1 MVVQNHPR
9 PLTFQV
15 TLTVLALAV
24 LGLGL
29 AAGFGLLA
37 TLQVDRAALDTQRT
51 FLVNG
56 LAEEAQALK
65 REQESVAV
73 WDDAVTYAKS
83 GNQQWITENLGAWM
97 YSYYGHDRVYVL
109 DDHDR
114 PIHAMRDGQTLEPQ
128 VFSEDQNAILPVVG
142 RVRQLMAGSAGSGE
156 TADKAAAEDLV
167 TIGDRPAM
175 LSVMPL
181 VPSSDRVAQ
190 SPGSEFVHV
199 TVQFIDDAL
208 VDRVARRYLLTN
220 IHVLPRLTQAITGA
234 TVPLMGSHGVILG
247 YVGWDQG
254 RPGTSL
260 VREAAPA
267 LFGAI
272 MISAAI
278 LIYLL
283 RRLRRASGQ
292 LQISQDKARYL
303 AFHDTL
309 TGLPNRA
316 LFEDRLRRAL
326 VNANRDKGRVALLY
340 VDLDRFKHINDTL
353 GHPAGDELV
362 RQTAVRLARSVRE
375 IDTVARLG
383 GDEFAIILSGVKDA
397 RNAEDFCEIVLAQ
410 FSIPFQLAD
419 DQVFVSTSIGIAL
432 SPDVGADPDDLLRKA
447 DIALYEAKKN
457 GRGRYQ
463 VFAGDMDEILLRK
476 RRIES
481 ELREALTSGDQIR
494 LNYQPI
500 YAGDCETIVGA
511 EALLR
516 WAHPIHGALPP
527 ANLVAI
533 AEERGMI
540 GLLGDYVLREAARFA
555 AASTLPW
562 VAVNVS
568 PLQLRDKG
576 FPERVL
582 RLLDETGL
590 TPSRLQLEITESV
603 LLANNETTRS
613 VLAEL
618 RSAGIVLALD
628 DFGTGYSAISYL
640 RHHRVDKLK
649 IDRSFIHTIGDD
661 DGAAAIVKALVDLA
675 LALDI
680 HVTAEGVETEPQKNR
695 LMAMRC
701 HEFQGHLLS
710 PALEMAEL
718 CALLAG
724 GAPPLQMI
732 GSRD

>member
-1 MVVQNHPR
+1 MVIQSHPR

-29 AAGFGLLA
+29 AVGFGLLA
-37 TLQVDRAALDTQRT
+37 TLQVDRAALDTERT

-56 LAEEAQALK
+56 LKEEAEALR
-65 REQESVAV
+65 REQESIAV

-83 GNQQWITENLGAWM
+83 GNQQWMTENLGAWM
-97 YSYYGHDRVYVL
+97 HSYYGHDRVYVL
-109 DDHDR
+109 DEHDR
-114 PIHAMRDGQTLEPQ
+114 PVHAMREGRTVAPD
-128 VFSEDQNAILPVVG
+128 VFSDDRTAVLPVVG
-142 RVRQLMAGSAGSGE
+142 RVRQVLAAGSGD

-190 SPGSEFVHV
+190 SPGTEFVHV

-208 VDRVARRYLLTN
+208 TGRIAARYQLKNL
-220 IHVLPRLTQAITGA
+220 HVLPRLTQTITDA
-234 TVPLMGSHGVILG
+234 TVPLIGANGMILG
-247 YVGWDQG
+247 YVGWQQA

-272 MISAAI
+272 AISAAI

-326 VNANRDKGRVALLY
+326 VNADRDKGRVALLY

-362 RQTAVRLARSVRE
+362 RQTAVRLVQSVRE

-397 RNAEDFCEIVLAQ
+397 RNAEDFCDIVLAQ

-494 LNYQPI
+494 LTYQPI
-500 YAGDCETIVGA
+500 YAGDCQTIVGA

-527 ANLVAI
+527 GNLVAI

-540 GLLGDYVLREAARFA
+540 GLLGDYVLRQAARFA
-555 AASTLPW
+555 ATSTLPW

-568 PLQLRDKG
+568 PLQLRDKS
-576 FPERVL
+576 FPERL
-582 RLLDETGL
+582 AQLLEECGL

-603 LLANNETTRS
+603 LLANNDTTRN
-613 VLAEL
+613 VLGEL
-618 RSAGIVLALD
+618 RAAGIVVALD

-640 RHHRVDKLK
+640 RHHRIDKLK
-649 IDRSFIHTIGDD
+649 IDRSFIQTIGNDTS
-661 DGAAAIVKALVDLA
+661 AAAIVKALVELA

-680 HVTAEGVETEPQKNR
+680 SVTAEGVETEAQKDR
-695 LMAMRC
+695 LIAMHC
-701 HEFQGHLLS
+701 HEFQGFLLS
-710 PALEMAEL
+710 PSLEATEL
-718 CALLAG
+718 SAVLAG
-724 GAPPLQMI
+724 DAQPLQKI

>member
-1 MVVQNHPR
+1 MVTKNHPR

-29 AAGFGLLA
+29 AAIFGLLA
-37 TLQVDRAALDTQRT
+37 TIEVDRAALDTQRT
-51 FLVNG
+51 FLNNG
-56 LAEEAQALK
+56 LKEEVAELK
-65 REQESVAV
+65 REQESIAV

-83 GNQQWITENLGAWM
+83 GNQQWMSENLGAWM

-109 DDHDR
+109 DDRDQ
-114 PIHAMRDGQTLEPQ
+114 PVHAMRDGRTLEAS
-128 VFSEDQNAILPVVG
+128 VFAEDRTAILPLVSRIRQSIAG
-142 RVRQLMAGSAGSGE
+142 RAGKTDAAE
-156 TADKAAAEDLV
+156 TPAAEDLV
-167 TIGDRPAM
+167 TIAGNTAM

-181 VPSSDRVAQ
+181 VPSSDRVVQ
-190 SPGSEFVHV
+190 SPGTEFVHV
-199 TVQFIDDAL
+199 AVQFIDDAL
-208 VDRVARRYLLTN
+208 VDRIAGRYLLTN
-220 IHVLPRLTQAITGA
+220 VHVLPSLASGISEA
-234 TVPLMGSHGVILG
+234 TVPLMDSHGMILG
-247 YVGWDQG
+247 YVGWDQD
-254 RPGTSL
+254 RPGTNL
-260 VREAAPA
+260 VHEAAPA
-267 LFGAI
+267 LLGAI
-272 MISAAI
+272 MIAAAV
-278 LIYLL
+278 LVYLL

-292 LQISQDKARYL
+292 LQVSQDKASYL

-316 LFEDRLRRAL
+316 LFDDRLKRAL
-326 VNANRDKGRVALLY
+326 VNADRERGRVALLY

-353 GHPAGDELV
+353 GHPAGDDLV
-362 RQTAVRLARSVRE
+362 RQTAVRLVRSVRD

-383 GDEFAIILSGVKDA
+383 GDEFAIILSGIKDA
-397 RNAEDFCEIVLAQ
+397 RNAEDVCETVLAQ

-432 SPDVGADPDDLLRKA
+432 APDVEADPDDLLRKA

-481 ELREALTSGDQIR
+481 ELRAALTTGDRIR
-494 LNYQPI
+494 LTYQPV
-500 YAGDCETIVGA
+500 YAWDCETIVGA

-527 ANLVAI
+527 GNLVAI
-533 AEERGMI
+533 AEERGLI

-555 AASTLPW
+555 ATSALPW

-582 RLLDETGL
+582 RLLDEAGL
-590 TPSRLQLEITESV
+590 APSRLQLEITESV
-603 LLANNETTRS
+603 LLENNDTTRS
-613 VLAEL
+613 VMAAL
-618 RSAGIVLALD
+618 RSAGIQLALD

-640 RHHRVDKLK
+640 RHHRIDKLK

-661 DGAAAIVKALVDLA
+661 DSAAAIVKALVDIA
-675 LALDI
+675 LALNI
-680 HVTAEGVETEPQKNR
+680 QVTAEGVETEAQKSR
-695 LMAMRC
+695 LLAMRC
-701 HEFQGHLLS
+701 HEFQGFLLS
-710 PALEMAEL
+710 PPLETAQL
-718 CALLAG
+718 SALLSAT
-724 GAPPLQMI
+724 PLQRM
-732 GSRD
+732 GSGD

>member
-1 MVVQNHPR
+1 MVVQSHPR

-37 TLQVDRAALDTQRT
+37 TLQVDRTALDTERT

-56 LAEEAQALK
+56 LKEEGEALK
-65 REQESVAV
+65 REQESIAV
-73 WDDAVTYAKS
+73 WDDAVTNAKS
-83 GNQQWITENLGAWM
+83 GNQQWMTENLGAWM

-109 DDHDR
+109 DEHDQ
-114 PIHAMRDGQTLEPQ
+114 PVHAMRDGQTLAPE
-128 VFSEDQNAILPVVG
+128 VFSDDRAAVLPVVG
-142 RVRQLMAGSAGSGE
+142 RVRQVLAAGSGD

-167 TIGDRPAM
+167 TIGDRPAI

-199 TVQFIDDAL
+199 AVQFIDDAL
-208 VDRVARRYLLTN
+208 TDRIASRYQLKNL
-220 IHVLPRLTQAITGA
+220 HVLPRLTQTITDA
-234 TVPLMGSHGVILG
+234 TVPLIGTNGVILG
-247 YVGWDQG
+247 YVGWQPA
-254 RPGTSL
+254 RPGSSL

-267 LFGAI
+267 LFGA
-272 MISAAI
+272 MAISAAI

-326 VNANRDKGRVALLY
+326 VNADRDKGRVALLY

-362 RQTAVRLARSVRE
+362 RQTAVRLVQSVRE

-397 RNAEDFCEIVLAQ
+397 RNAEDFCDIVLAQ

-463 VFAGDMDEILLRK
+463 VFAGDMDEILLHK

-494 LNYQPI
+494 LTYQPI
-500 YAGDCETIVGA
+500 YAGDCQTIVGA

-527 ANLVAI
+527 GNLVAL

-540 GLLGDYVLREAARFA
+540 GLLGDYVLRQAARFA
-555 AASTLPW
+555 ATSTLPW

-568 PLQLRDKG
+568 PLQLRDKS
-576 FPERVL
+576 FPERL
-582 RLLDETGL
+582 ARLLEETGL

-603 LLANNETTRS
+603 LLANNDTTRS

-618 RSAGIVLALD
+618 RATGILVALD

-640 RHHRVDKLK
+640 RHHRIDKLK
-649 IDRSFIHTIGDD
+649 IDRSFIQTIGNDT
-661 DGAAAIVKALVDLA
+661 GAAAIVKALVDLA

-680 HVTAEGVETEPQKNR
+680 RVTAEGVETEAQKVR

-701 HEFQGHLLS
+701 DEFQGYLLS
-710 PALEMAEL
+710 PPLEAAEL
-718 CALLAG
+718 SALLAG
-724 GAPPLQMI
+724 EAQPLQKI
-732 GSRD
+732 RSRD

>member
-1 MVVQNHPR
+1 MVVQSHPR

-37 TLQVDRAALDTQRT
+37 TLQVDRAALDTERT

-56 LAEEAQALK
+56 LKEEAEALR
-65 REQESVAV
+65 REQESIAV

-83 GNQQWITENLGAWM
+83 GDQQWMAENLGAWM
-97 YSYYGHDRVYVL
+97 HSYYGHDRVYVL
-109 DDHDR
+109 DDHDQ
-114 PIHAMRDGQTLEPQ
+114 PVHAMRDGQTVASE
-128 VFSEDQNAILPVVG
+128 VFSDDRNAILPLVG
-142 RVRQLMAGSAGSGE
+142 RVRQVLAAGSGD
-156 TADKAAAEDLV
+156 TAGKAAAEDLV

-199 TVQFIDDAL
+199 AVQFIDDAL
-208 VDRVARRYLLTN
+208 TDRIASRYQLKNL
-220 IHVLPRLTQAITGA
+220 HVLPRLTQAITDA
-234 TVPLMGSHGVILG
+234 TVPLIGSHGVILG
-247 YVGWDQG
+247 YVGWQQA
-254 RPGTSL
+254 RPGTGL

-267 LFGAI
+267 LFGA
-272 MISAAI
+272 MAISAAI

-326 VNANRDKGRVALLY
+326 VNADREKGRVALLY

-362 RQTAVRLARSVRE
+362 RQTAVRLVQSVRE

-397 RNAEDFCEIVLAQ
+397 RNAEDFCDIVLAQ

-432 SPDVGADPDDLLRKA
+432 APDVGADPDDLLRKA

-494 LNYQPI
+494 LTYQPI
-500 YAGDCETIVGA
+500 YAGDCQTILGA

-516 WAHPIHGALPP
+516 WTHPIHAALPP
-527 ANLVAI
+527 GNLVAI

-540 GLLGDYVLREAARFA
+540 GLLGDYVLRQAARFA
-555 AASTLPW
+555 ATSTLPW

-568 PLQLRDKG
+568 PLQLRDKA
-576 FPERVL
+576 FPERL
-582 RLLDETGL
+582 ARLLEECGL

-603 LLANNETTRS
+603 LLANNDTTRA

-618 RSAGIVLALD
+618 RATGILVALD

-640 RHHRVDKLK
+640 RHHRIDKLK
-649 IDRSFIHTIGDD
+649 IDRSFIQTIGSDA
-661 DGAAAIVKALVDLA
+661 GAAAIAKALVDLA

-680 HVTAEGVETEPQKNR
+680 RVTAEGVETEAQKDR
-695 LMAMRC
+695 LIAMRC
-701 HEFQGHLLS
+701 HEFQGFLLS
-710 PALEMAEL
+710 PPLEATEL
-718 CALLAG
+718 SALLAG
-724 GAPPLQMI
+724 EAQPLHMV